1 MSVENFGRVRIPDI
15 QSAVCEEFG
24 VAPIEMISRRRY
36 RRVARPR
43 QVAMYLSRELTLNS
57 LPEIGRR
64 FGGRDHTT
72 VMHALDVIERL
83 LKDDVE
89 IKYHVDQIRQRLAGA
104 E

>member
-1 MSVENFGRVRIPDI
+1 MSVENFDRIRVTDI
-15 QSAVCEEFG
+15 QAAVCQEFG
-24 VAPIEMISRRRY
+24 VRPIDMVSRRRY
-36 RRVARPR
+36 RRIARPR
-43 QVAMYLSRELTLNS
+43 QVAMYLSREFTKNS

-83 LKDDVE
+83 LKDDIE
-89 IKYHVDQIRQRLAGA
+89 IQYHVEQIRQRLAVA